1 MIEHIDCSKELIW
14 ITLDA
19 RAGPFWA
26 WDKIRVL
33 GSAWPCLCTFS
44 STPAR
49 QQGSL
54 VSQTGGGFFLFT
66 LCPFQPFSQIGG
78 VFFLFTF
85 PKLKDFFFFSHST
98 FSAVDTII
106 FPWSQLSASK
116 LQILFFLGSLLIV
129 EIFLLLLL
137 WSLNTNTFYMF
148 YAF

>member
-78 VFFLFTF
+78 VFFLFTLCLFLFF
-85 PKLKDFFFFSHST
+85 PNKRSFFLFSFHFFPLLTQLYFLEVDYQHQNYRYFFSR
-98 FSAVDTII
+98 FFANRWN
-106 FPWSQLSASK
+106 FFAASFM
-116 LQILFFLGSLLIV
+116 I
-129 EIFLLLLL
+129 
-137 WSLNTNTFYMF
+137 
-148 YAF
+148 A